1 VLKLLNMPE
10 PQINNSKCNGC
21 GLCVSVCEKNGLKIA
36 QGVAIFIS
44 GQDCNWCGYCEAV
57 CASGAIGCPYE
68 IVIEEIIT
76 NP

>member
-1 VLKLLNMPE
+1 MLNMRE
-10 PQINNSKCNGC
+10 PQIDSTKCNGC

-44 GQDCNWCGYCEAV
+44 GQDCEAV